1 MVELTELLELEVDDA
16 LDDEFD
22 ATKLLA
28 SNFPQSSSMVV
39 LQFACA
45 VAFPV
50 AFAAQ
55 LSQTW

>member
-16 LDDEFD
+16 LDEFD